1 LCKLK
6 TFELIDNQ
14 KVFQG
19 RILGVENNL
28 VSLELTADKKIVN
41 IDFADISRARL
52 IYEPKNK

>member
-1 LCKLK
+1 L
-6 TFELIDNQ
+6 
-14 KVFQG
+14 

-52 IYEPKNK
+52 IYEPKK